1 MFIFVAGI
9 RRKRKKEKSKDL
21 KEQDG
26 LKQSSI
32 GDFFQKRK
40 KTGDA
45 NVKN

>member
-1 MFIFVAGI
+1 MFIFVARI
-9 RRKRKKEKSKDL
+9 RRKRKKEEKSK
-21 KEQDG
+21 EEDG